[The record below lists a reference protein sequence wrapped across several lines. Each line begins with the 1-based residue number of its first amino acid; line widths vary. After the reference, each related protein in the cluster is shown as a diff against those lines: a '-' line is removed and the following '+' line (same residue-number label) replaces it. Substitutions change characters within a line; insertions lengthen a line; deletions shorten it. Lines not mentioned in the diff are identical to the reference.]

1 MSRLLFAAAGI
12 CVGNINRIAMI
23 QLSIHKL
30 ESLVVSASF
39 NRKSRGPPPATGVRR
54 ASRAQAVPPNRG
66 QPPPESAARNRRAR
80 PRSGRRRGSRR
91 ARVEVGGGCR
101 GCRLERK
108 LPRPP
113 GRPGPAARDGP
124 TASRRGCR
132 AFAWPAALERKL
144 RGPPPATG
152 LLRSGLAA
160 AANIRSRRDRRP
172 LPTAARR
179 PACFHSGSLSK
190 GCQ

>member
-1 MSRLLFAAAGI
+1 
-12 CVGNINRIAMI
+12 MI

-30 ESLVVSASF
+30 ESLRLVVSVSF
-39 NRKSRGPPPATGVRR
+39 NRKSRGPPPATGVCR

-80 PRSGRRRGSRR
+80 PRSGRRCGSRR

-108 LPRPP
+108 LPRP
-113 GRPGPAARDGP
+113 PGPAARDGP

-160 AANIRSRRDRRP
+160 VLGLLAANIRSRRAMRP
-172 LPTAARR
+172 LPTAPRR
-179 PACFHSGSLSK
+179 PAFFPRGSLSK